1 MVRLELNGKE
11 IGEQTIDTN
20 TGITAN
26 FRVPY
31 EAGVLKAIALDNG
44 KVVASKELKTTGA
57 PAKVRLTGDRSEIK
71 ASRNDLSYIKVELVD
86 NQGNVIPDASIPV
99 TFTVSGIGII
109 AGSGNANPTDMESF
123 NNKVC
128 KTFRGQALAILRP
141 LKNKEKGTITLKA
154 EANGLEAGEIKI
166 KVQ

>member
-1 MVRLELNGKE
+1 
-11 IGEQTIDTN
+11 
-20 TGITAN
+20 
-26 FRVPY
+26 
-31 EAGVLKAIALDNG
+31 
-44 KVVASKELKTTGA
+44 
-57 PAKVRLTGDRSEIK
+57 
-71 ASRNDLSYIKVELVD
+71 
-86 NQGNVIPDASIPV
+86 
-99 TFTVSGIGII
+99 
-109 AGSGNANPTDMESF
+109 MESF